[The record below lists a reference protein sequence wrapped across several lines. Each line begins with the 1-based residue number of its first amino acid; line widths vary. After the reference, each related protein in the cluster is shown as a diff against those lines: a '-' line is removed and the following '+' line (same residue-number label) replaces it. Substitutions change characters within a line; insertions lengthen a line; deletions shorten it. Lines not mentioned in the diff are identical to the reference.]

1 MVQDN
6 FKPLVVWLILSG
18 KPEEALEL
26 LAKNYKVKLPNL
38 KVGLPKG
45 HKITA
50 FGCYTSKTQTI
61 SVLNSEV
68 LLNPFVILHEFY
80 HHLRSKSVG
89 GIIKVT
95 TKAKPILLL
104 LLYKPRPLKKFS
116 HGVFAK
122 NKVTKQSR
130 LSVDKT
136 GSPRP
141 AGSR

>member
-1 MVQDN
+1 MVQNN

-26 LAKNYKVKLPNL
+26 LAKNYKVKVPIL

-61 SVLNSEV
+61 SVLNSDV

-80 HHLRSKSVG
+80 HHLRSKSVDRMHKG
-89 GIIKVT
+89 TEKNADKFALDFLMHYQLAAK
-95 TKAKPILLL
+95 KAQD
-104 LLYKPRPLKKFS
+104 Y
-116 HGVFAK
+116 V
-122 NKVTKQSR
+122 Q
-130 LSVDKT
+130 
-136 GSPRP
+136 
-141 AGSR
+141 